1 MPIVGDL
8 AGALS
13 GQGAGIAETAVKGLG
28 TLMGGLN
35 SLINPQE
42 VIPPFIGMASSDFM
56 RLGLATIMAAA
67 NTNLQ
72 FAQRQAVSLDC
83 AAELATDISAAQ
95 ALRQRCAAK
104 FGAKA
109 VANSAKNSGLGTKPT
124 QAEIDEFYIACKRL
138 VALQNTQQT
147 QLKLYQ
153 QYINN
158 PANKASIDALNFD
171 FRGLLRKII
180 KGVGTIFSFAEKA
193 KTIYEKAKP
202 YLEQI

>member
-1 MPIVGDL
+1 MSIVGNL
-8 AGALS
+8 AGSLS

-35 SLINPQE
+35 NLINPPE

-56 RLGLATIMAAA
+56 KLGLATIMASA

-72 FAQRQAVSLDC
+72 FAKNQAVSLGY
-83 AAELATDISAAQ
+83 AHELAEDIAKAE
-95 ALRQRCAAK
+95 ALRQQCAIK

-109 VANSAKNSGLGTKPT
+109 KSNATNALNSKPT
-124 QAEIDEFYIACKRL
+124 KKEVDDFYVSCKRL
-138 VALQNTQQT
+138 VALQNTQQA
-147 QLKLYQ
+147 QLKLYE
-153 QYINN
+153 QYVNN
-158 PANKASIDALNFD
+158 SANFD
-171 FRGLLRKII
+171 FRGLLRKIVR
-180 KGVGTIFSFAEKA
+180 GVGSIFGFAEKA